1 LESPELIDSAGHSYC
16 IVCALAVPYSGQG
29 AVRTTNARRAL
40 SDMEWGPHSLS
51 LCAVHTFASGPSV
64 QVTFLY
70 KAVRGRALRSYGLN
84 VARLA
89 NLPVELLA
97 NAKAKSE
104 QLEQTMCR
112 PLENATT
119 HLYSLLAGSLA
130 ECGAN
135 PRSVLLPGGLPLR
148 SGACFACTASRNGWR
163 LANTWCACPFP
174 HSFRLR

>member
-1 LESPELIDSAGHSYC
+1 VGT
-16 IVCALAVPYSGQG
+16 ALA
-29 AVRTTNARRAL
+29 A
-40 SDMEWGPHSLS
+40 LS

-174 HSFRLR
+174 HSFRLH